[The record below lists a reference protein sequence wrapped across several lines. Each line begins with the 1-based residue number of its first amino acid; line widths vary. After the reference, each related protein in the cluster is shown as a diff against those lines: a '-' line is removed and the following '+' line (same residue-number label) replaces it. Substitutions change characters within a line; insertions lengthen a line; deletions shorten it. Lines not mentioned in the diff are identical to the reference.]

1 MGGTQATPAWAH
13 VYCVGVPVLQ
23 SIKQELDLETRY
35 AQRRTVSNSTL
46 NRLND
51 QVDMYTSKVEIER
64 KNKEALQKA
73 VRQMTK
79 KILDKRR
86 TIGGVNAAKEKQGVI
101 HKQIRILENRLDKA
115 LVKFN
120 EALAYN
126 KELRRQI
133 DNLRRERFMFDK
145 IYKKLEEELREKKNQ
160 MATIIE
166 LSNQAYEAR
175 DGAQLEIAAIQQS
188 MAKDRAEFEEK
199 MDNFNSIIQQRNR
212 AEQEEADTKRGNM
225 TIQEE
230 TELKTEVNMRAWA
243 IAKDRAAMQVSIDKV
258 QSYEEAFKK
267 INVRRSGCCCGC
279 CCGCVWPWLL
289 LLLLARCMTRALR
302 CVAATAGRHWHH

>member
-1 MGGTQATPAWAH
+1 M
-13 VYCVGVPVLQ
+13 
-23 SIKQELDLETRY
+23 
-35 AQRRTVSNSTL
+35 
-46 NRLND
+46 
-51 QVDMYTSKVEIER
+51 
-64 KNKEALQKA
+64 
-73 VRQMTK
+73 
-79 KILDKRR
+79 
-86 TIGGVNAAKEKQGVI
+86 
-101 HKQIRILENRLDKA
+101 
-115 LVKFN
+115 VKFN

-188 MAKDRAEFEEK
+188 MAKDRGEFEEK
-199 MDNFNSIIQQRNR
+199 MDQFNAIIQERNR
-212 AEQEEADTKRGNM
+212 YVGAWVPARAPCRRAAMLVWDGVRASLTVPATLRCACASAEQEEADTKRGNM

-230 TELKTEVNMRAWA
+230 AELKTEVNMRAWA

-267 INVRRSGCCCGC
+267 INVRRPCSPYCATPPPPPYYRSATLFPCL
-279 CCGCVWPWLL
+279 VARLTAAALL
-289 LLLLARCMTRALR
+289 VVPA
-302 CVAATAGRHWHH
+302 AGRHGHHRRGGAGEHVHSQ